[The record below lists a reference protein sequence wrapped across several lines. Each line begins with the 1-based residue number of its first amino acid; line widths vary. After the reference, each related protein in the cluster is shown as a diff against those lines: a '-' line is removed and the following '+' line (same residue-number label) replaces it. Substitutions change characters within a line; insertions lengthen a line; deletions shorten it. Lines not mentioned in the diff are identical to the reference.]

1 MISEYILFGLVLPVV
16 ILWGIRKENRL
27 EEAQLLDKKDTS
39 VLRGI
44 SAFFVI
50 AAHYTGW
57 VEKIAGG
64 TNAIFKGLIGQ
75 LGGIGV
81 LIFFFVSG
89 YGLYESYGNREVD
102 YRYLLKRLRGVYLP
116 YVLMKLVLLLIEY
129 LCHYDEIHIWKRLL
143 GILLVEDWFIH
154 VIVIQYLVFYVAK
167 KISGRYVVLIS
178 ILADIGLTVIYV
190 LQEKPIG
197 WFNALWLFTFGLAA
211 SQLQPKL
218 VNMIR
223 KRKWLMMAGT
233 FLLFVIL
240 GGLFAINKG
249 AAYANVLKP
258 LSGVFLCLFLCIVMR
273 MVRIGN
279 GVTHWA
285 GKRSMHIYIVHIFMW
300 NILAVISDPICR
312 LWLAMAATVAGTE
325 LIYRGTTFI
334 CNRIIKDEVLKSEKR

>member
-57 VEKIAGG
+57 VEKLTGG

-129 LCHYDEIHIWKRLL
+129 LCHYDEIHIWKRLF

-258 LSGVFLCLFLCIVMR
+258 LSGIFLCLFHPDSQSFDPPKDQPAVKRCQPGTGGFYEKTQLLTDARTVCYQKACKGIIVSTQEFGSA
-273 MVRIGN
+273 VYY
-279 GVTHWA
+279 
-285 GKRSMHIYIVHIFMW
+285 HISSQFQ
-300 NILAVISDPICR
+300 R
-312 LWLAMAATVAGTE
+312 
-325 LIYRGTTFI
+325 
-334 CNRIIKDEVLKSEKR
+334 VLKIRGEKGVVHD